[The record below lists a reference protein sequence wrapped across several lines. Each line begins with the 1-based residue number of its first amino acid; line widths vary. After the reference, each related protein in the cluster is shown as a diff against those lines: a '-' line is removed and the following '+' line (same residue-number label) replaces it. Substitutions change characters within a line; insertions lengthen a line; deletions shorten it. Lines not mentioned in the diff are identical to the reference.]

1 MTEDAE
7 LLRRYAADRSEAAFA
22 EIVQRHLPLVYSVAR
37 RQVEPDRHLAE
48 DVAQKVFADLARKAG
63 PLSRHPVLT
72 GWLYR
77 SAQFTAID
85 LVRSERRRRA
95 REQEAQTMQE
105 IMNSSEGAI
114 DGEKL
119 RPVLD
124 QAMGELA
131 DRDRDAVMLRFYEG
145 RPFAEVGQKLRLTDD
160 AARMRVER
168 ALDKLRALLAQR
180 GVTSTT
186 AALTATLASQAAGAP
201 PAGLAAAV
209 TGGVLTTAGAGA
221 GTGAAVAAFMT
232 ITKVQVAIFSTL
244 MIAGVGGFVLQQ
256 QENERLEKEIGSD
269 HARPEDIARLHQED
283 QGIAAVAAEVRGYR
297 DDAAELASLRDRAGQ
312 FSAQFQAAAPSRSS
326 SGAGGTVYPVA
337 EVQKAPAPV
346 VQTAPVYPLAL
357 RTAGIG
363 GTVVIAY
370 TVGQDGAVI
379 AARVAKSAP
388 QPEFDEAALAAV
400 KNWKFTPGQKD
411 GSAVNT
417 EMQVPIV
424 FSVAKKES
432 PAWF

>member
-1 MTEDAE
+1 MIEDAE

-22 EIVQRHLPLVYSVAR
+22 ELVQRHLALVYAVAR

-63 PLSRHPVLT
+63 ALSRHPVLT

-77 SAQFTAID
+77 STQFTAID

-105 IMNSSEGAI
+105 IMNDSETQPEA
-114 DGEKL
+114 EKL

-124 QAMGELA
+124 QAMGELGE
-131 DRDRDAVMLRFYEG
+131 RDRDAVMLRFYEG
-145 RPFAEVGQKLRLTDD
+145 RPFAEVGRKLQLTDD
-160 AARMRVER
+160 AARRRVER
-168 ALDKLRALLAQR
+168 ALDKLRTLLEQR

-201 PAGLAAAV
+201 PVGLAAAV

-221 GTGAAVAAFMT
+221 GAVVATFMT

-244 MIAGVGGFVLQQ
+244 LVAGAGGFVLQQ
-256 QENERLEKEIGSD
+256 RENARLEREIGTG
-269 HARPEDIARLHQED
+269 HARPEDIARLQEEN
-283 QGIAAVAAEVRGYR
+283 QSLAATVAEVRGYR
-297 DDAAELASLRDRAGQ
+297 DDTAELGRLRDRAGQ
-312 FSAQFQAAAPSRSS
+312 LSQQFQAAAASRN
-326 SGAGGTVYPVA
+326 SGGSGGTIYPVA
-337 EVQKAPAPV
+337 QLQQAPTPV
-346 VQTAPVYPLAL
+346 VQTAPVYPSAL
-357 RTAGIG
+357 RAAGIG

-379 AARVAKSAP
+379 DARVAKSAP

-400 KNWKFTPGQKD
+400 KKWKFTPGQKD
-411 GSAVNT
+411 GAAVNT
-417 EMQVPIV
+417 EAQVPIV
-424 FSVAKKES
+424 FSLSKKSS